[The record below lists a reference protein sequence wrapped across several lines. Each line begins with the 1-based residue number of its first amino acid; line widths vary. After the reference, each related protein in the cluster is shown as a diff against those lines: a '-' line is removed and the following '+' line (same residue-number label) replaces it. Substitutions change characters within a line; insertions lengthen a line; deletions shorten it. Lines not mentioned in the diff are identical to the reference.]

1 MKLPEPSRKTD
12 VDIAELDI
20 SVIQYKA
27 KGVSYRCKRLLDY
40 LIAVIGSIMAL
51 PLLGIIA
58 IAIKLDSKGPVI
70 FKQERIGLNGKPF
83 IFYKFRSMVNDA
95 DTGIHED
102 YIIDLIQGNVADH
115 SKIYDAPQVFKLNK
129 DERVTKVGRILRRTS
144 LDELPQLFNV
154 IKGDMS
160 LVGPRPPIAY
170 EVNVYKEWHHRRL
183 SVIPGIT
190 GLWQVSGRS
199 ELDFDDMVRLD
210 IEYMEDWSLLLDLNI
225 LLKTFAVVLKRKGAW

>member
-1 MKLPEPSRKTD
+1 MKLQESLRETD
-12 VDIAELDI
+12 LDTAQDI

-27 KGVSYRCKRLLDY
+27 KDTSYRGKRLLDY
-40 LIAVIGSIMAL
+40 IITVPGLILVLPVMA
-51 PLLGIIA
+51 IIA

-83 IFYKFRSMVNDA
+83 MFYKFRSMVNDA
-95 DTGIHED
+95 DTSIHEE
-102 YIIDLIQGNVADH
+102 YVTDLIQGNGTDQL
-115 SKIYDAPQVFKLNK
+115 KTYGAPQIFKLNK
-129 DERVTKVGRILRRTS
+129 DGRVTKVGRILRRTS

-170 EVNVYKEWHHRRL
+170 EVEVYKDWHHHRL

-210 IEYMEDWSLLLDLNI
+210 IKYMEEWSFLLDTNI